1 MAYSVLVVDDEVVI
15 RARLKGY
22 FEKEGYRV
30 VEAADGEQMW
40 YEFNRQHI
48 DLIML
53 DINLPGV
60 DGLSLT
66 REIGRAH
73 V

>member
-1 MAYSVLVVDDEVVI
+1 MAYSVLVVDDEAVI

-30 VEAADGEQMW
+30 IEAADGEQMW

-48 DLIML
+48 DLI
-53 DINLPGV
+53 NLRSG
-60 DGLSLT
+60 
-66 REIGRAH
+66 
-73 V
+73 

>member
-1 MAYSVLVVDDEVVI
+1 
-15 RARLKGY
+15 
-22 FEKEGYRV
+22 
-30 VEAADGEQMW
+30 MW

-66 REIGRAH
+66 RELQSSHVGIILVSGRMNLSTKSLVSKWAPMIM
-73 V
+73 